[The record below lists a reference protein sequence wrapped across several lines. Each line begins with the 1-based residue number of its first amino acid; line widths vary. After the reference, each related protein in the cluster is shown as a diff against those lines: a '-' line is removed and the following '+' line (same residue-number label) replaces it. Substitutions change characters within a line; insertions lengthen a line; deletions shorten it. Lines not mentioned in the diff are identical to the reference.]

1 MALLIP
7 SSPCW
12 RRSGDPRGDVLP
24 TLIRSITLLLLLC
37 AFIPASDARAA
48 GKLVAALLTC
58 DLPRYREA
66 HKAFV
71 KALVAKGY
79 DQGNLEIVTQTP
91 NPDLISWSNSVRKFN
106 AIGADVIVAY
116 GTSAS
121 LAALREAQGIP
132 IVFADVYGPVETGVA
147 RSMST
152 TGHNMAGISSKV
164 PLVTLI
170 KTAMELKPMKSLGVV
185 CGSREEGSLVQ
196 LKEARKVAAQLG
208 VAVVEANVAS
218 PAGLDASL
226 AALFTA
232 RVDCIY
238 VTECT
243 AGGRSFEKIV
253 HRANELKVPVISQMP
268 GAAQKGAV
276 VSLEADPAEQGQV
289 AAEYVARIL
298 GGKRAAQLPVVT
310 PKKVDLIVNLRAAK
324 LLDLHVP
331 FPVLTAATRV
341 LK

>member
-1 MALLIP
+1 M
-7 SSPCW
+7 
-12 RRSGDPRGDVLP
+12 
-24 TLIRSITLLLLLC
+24 LC
-37 AFIPASDARAA
+37 AFIPASDSRAA

-71 KALVAKGY
+71 KALVLKGY
-79 DQGNLEIVTQTP
+79 DQSNVEVITQTP
-91 NPDLISWSNSVRKFN
+91 NPDLISWSNSIRKFS

-116 GTSAS
+116 GTSAT
-121 LAALREAQGIP
+121 LAALRESRDIP

-147 RSMST
+147 KSMTSS
-152 TGHNMAGISSKV
+152 GRNIAGISSKV

-170 KTAMELKPMKSLGVV
+170 RTAMELKPIKSLGVV
-185 CGSREEGSLVQ
+185 CATREEGSLVQ
-196 LKEARKVAAQLG
+196 LKEARKITAQAG
-208 VAVVEANVAS
+208 VTLVEANLTSVA
-218 PAGLDASL
+218 GFDASL
-226 AALFTA
+226 ASLFAT

-243 AGGRSFEKIV
+243 AGGRYFEKIV
-253 HRANELKVPVISQMP
+253 HRANELKIPVISQMP
-268 GAAQKGAV
+268 GAAQKGALL
-276 VSLEADPAEQGQV
+276 SLEADPVEQGQV

-298 GGKRAAQLPVVT
+298 AGKKASQLPVVT
-310 PKKVDLIVNLRAAK
+310 PKRIDLIVNLKAAK
-324 LLDLHVP
+324 ALDLNVP

>member
-1 MALLIP
+1 M
-7 SSPCW
+7 
-12 RRSGDPRGDVLP
+12 
-24 TLIRSITLLLLLC
+24 LC
-37 AFIPASDARAA
+37 AFIPASDSRAA

-71 KALVAKGY
+71 KALVLKGY
-79 DQGNLEIVTQTP
+79 DQSNVEVITQTP
-91 NPDLISWSNSVRKFN
+91 NPDLISWSNSIRKFS

-116 GTSAS
+116 GTSAT
-121 LAALREAQGIP
+121 LAALRESHDIP

-147 RSMST
+147 KSMTSS
-152 TGHNMAGISSKV
+152 GRNIAGISSKV

-170 KTAMELKPMKSLGVV
+170 RTAMELKPIKSLGVV
-185 CGSREEGSLVQ
+185 CATREEGSLVQ
-196 LKEARKVAAQLG
+196 VKEARKITAQAG
-208 VAVVEANVAS
+208 VTLVEANLTSVA
-218 PAGLDASL
+218 GFDASL
-226 AALFTA
+226 ASLFAT

-243 AGGRSFEKIV
+243 AGGRNFEKIV
-253 HRANELKVPVISQMP
+253 HRANELKIPVISQMP
-268 GAAQKGAV
+268 GAAQKGAIL
-276 VSLEADPAEQGQV
+276 SLEADPVEQGQA

-298 GGKRAAQLPVVT
+298 AGKKASQLPVVT
-310 PKKVDLIVNLRAAK
+310 PKRIDLIVNLKAAK
-324 LLDLHVP
+324 ALDLNVP